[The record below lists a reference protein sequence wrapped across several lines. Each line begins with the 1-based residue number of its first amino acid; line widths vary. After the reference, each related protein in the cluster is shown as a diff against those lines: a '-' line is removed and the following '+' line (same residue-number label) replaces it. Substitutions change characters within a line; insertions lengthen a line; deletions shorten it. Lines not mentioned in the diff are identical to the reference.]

1 MFLLH
6 NCLFLIDVLFGPNCE
21 KKRNKKKFLLACLD
35 EGRDACDELIGQGEE
50 ALEGDGVVASVE
62 EAAEAAVEGEAAG
75 AAPAAVPVQGCQ
87 EETNSDRIGRTRG
100 RCVFAK
106 Y

>member
-1 MFLLH
+1 MY
-6 NCLFLIDVLFGPNCE
+6 CLVQIA
-21 KKRNKKKFLLACLD
+21 KRKETQKVFLACLD

-50 ALEGDGVVASVE
+50 ALEGDGVVTSVE

-87 EETNSDRIGRTRG
+87 EETNLDRIGRTGG
-100 RCVFAK
+100 RCVLAK
-106 Y
+106 L